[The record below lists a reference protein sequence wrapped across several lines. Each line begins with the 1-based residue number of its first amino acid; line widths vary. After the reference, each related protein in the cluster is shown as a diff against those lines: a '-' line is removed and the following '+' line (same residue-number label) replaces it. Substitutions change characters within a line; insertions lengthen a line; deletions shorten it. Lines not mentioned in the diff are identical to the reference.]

1 MRCTFPAPRCAI
13 LLATLLPIIGCQAY
27 QPKPLDL
34 QQHARDWAQRSLDD
48 PAIVEAA
55 ARLATPGDGD
65 AVYDAADGL
74 TLREAEPVALV
85 YNADLRAQRLRA
97 KVPLAGAEFAG
108 LWDDPEL
115 DGDLLRFTQ
124 SVDDPWITGVGL
136 SFTVPLSGRLR
147 VEEDQAWAEVE
158 HAWLIAAQAEWAL
171 LAELRAQWV
180 AWSALHLRLEAT
192 RDYLEELEPLA
203 QMVDRLV
210 EAGEVDPASA
220 RLLAIDAAGRRLDQ
234 ARLEAQE
241 QLARLGLHA
250 LLGLTPDAAVVLVPT
265 MPEGSGDAG
274 EAMSPVDALAGH
286 PDLLLARAA
295 YANAELAL
303 ERELV
308 KQYPDLQIGPRLEDE
323 EGQSRIGVGF
333 GLPLPLWNRNQ
344 RGIAEATAARDA
356 TAAEAQATLQ
366 RLSAELV
373 AARTNLA
380 SADRHAAMTQETLV
394 PMAEQQVRALRGLAE
409 LGEVDVLLLREALSS
424 VTEARLAVIDA
435 VEQRASAAARL
446 QSLTNPRWAL
456 RPTPRPDE
464 ADAAHPTNPA
474 NNHDAP
480 ADAGT
485 E

>member
-1 MRCTFPAPRCAI
+1 M
-13 LLATLLPIIGCQAY
+13 GCQAY

-55 ARLATPGDGD
+55 GRLATPGDGD
-65 AVYDAADGL
+65 AVYEPADGL

-158 HAWLIAAQAEWAL
+158 HAWLAAAQAEWAL
-171 LAELRAQWV
+171 LADLRAQWV

-192 RDYLEELEPLA
+192 RDYLEELEPLS

-265 MPEGSGDAG
+265 MPEGSDDAG
-274 EAMSPVDALAGH
+274 EAMGAVESLAGH

-394 PMAEQQVRALRGLAE
+394 PLAEQQVRALRGLAE

-456 RPTPRPDE
+456 RSTPRPDE
-464 ADAAHPTNPA
+464 ADATHPTNPV
-474 NNHDAP
+474 NNIDAP
-480 ADAGT
+480 ADAGS